1 MRRRSFRLRERSVS
15 RRLAGVQRGGASRPR
30 VVVVGAGFGGLE
42 AARALHRAPVDVLLV
57 DRNNYHTFQPLL
69 YQVATAGLEP
79 EEIAHAVRAI
89 YHEQANFHFRLGEVR
104 AVDWERR
111 RVALADGGELEYE
124 FLILAAG
131 ASTNDFGIP
140 GVREHG
146 FALKSLTDAV
156 RLRAH
161 VLEEFERASHDPDA
175 IRRGALCFVIVGG
188 GPTGV
193 ETAGALVEL
202 FDKVLRKDYPSLD
215 MKSAR
220 VVLIEREPRLLGTFH
235 PSSQAYALAVIEKRG
250 VEVLLGSAVE
260 SVTADSVAL
269 AGGRTIAS
277 RTLIWAAGVRASRL
291 ADRLGLEQGR
301 AGRIAVQPDLS
312 VKERPEVFVIG
323 DMAASTDEKN
333 ELHPQLAPVA
343 IQGARH
349 AARMIRRRLAGLPSE
364 PFVYRDHGTMATL
377 GRNAAVAELP
387 GGIRTRGWIAWW
399 MWLGLH
405 LVQLIGFRNR
415 AIVLMNW
422 AWNYFTYERGAR
434 LILDDAAERARRAQG
449 SERRTDDARA
459 ETRRE

>member
-1 MRRRSFRLRERSVS
+1 
-15 RRLAGVQRGGASRPR
+15 VQRDGASRPR
-30 VVVVGAGFGGLE
+30 VVIVGAGFGGLE
-42 AARALHRAPVDVLLV
+42 AARALHGAPVDVLLV

-69 YQVATAGLEP
+69 YQVATTGLEP

-89 YHEQANFHFRLGEVR
+89 YHEQPNFHFRLGDVR
-104 AVDWERR
+104 GVDWEAR
-111 RVALADGGELEYE
+111 RVSLADGGELAYE

-140 GVREHG
+140 GVHENA
-146 FALKSLTDAV
+146 FALKSLTDAI

-161 VLEEFERASHDPDA
+161 ILEQFECASRDPSA
-175 IRRGALCFVIVGG
+175 IARGALCFVIVGG

-202 FDKVLRKDYPSLD
+202 FHKVLRKDYPSLD

-235 PSSQAYALAVIEKRG
+235 PSSQAYALAVVEKRG
-250 VEVLLGSAVE
+250 VEVRLGTAVE
-260 SVTADSVAL
+260 RVTADSVTL
-269 AGGRTIAS
+269 AGGSTIAS
-277 RTLIWAAGVRASRL
+277 RTLIWAAGVRAATL
-291 ADRLGLEQGR
+291 ADRLGLKQGR
-301 AGRIAVQPDLS
+301 AGRIDVERDLS
-312 VKERPEVFVIG
+312 LKARPEVFVIG
-323 DMAASTDEKN
+323 DMAASVDEHGA
-333 ELHPQLAPVA
+333 LHPQLAPVA

-349 AARMIRRRLAGLPSE
+349 AARTIRARLAGRSSE
-364 PFVYRDHGTMATL
+364 PFIYRDHGTMATI

-387 GGIRTRGWIAWW
+387 GGIRTRGLVAWW

-434 LILDDAAERARRAQG
+434 LILDGESVRAEHASESERASVASGSKRASRA
-449 SERRTDDARA
+449 SESQRGTTKR
-459 ETRRE
+459 